1 MSLYKRKDSPYWWIK
16 LTIPGH
22 APVQESTRTA
32 NKRQAR
38 EYEKHREAELWR
50 ELKLGD
56 KPRHTWEEAVLRYL
70 EETTEKRDHHGD
82 RQRLAW
88 LHPYLEGH
96 RLDTISRDQIDRI
109 MAQRPEL
116 KPASI
121 NRYLAT
127 IRAILRKAQRE
138 WGWLDAIPTL
148 RLREEPKR
156 RVRWITQEE
165 ATRLLAELPEHV
177 ASMAEFSLATGLR
190 LSNVTGLRWNQIDLG
205 RRIAWIHADQNKSKK
220 DLSVPLNDNATEV
233 LRQQW
238 GQHPEFVF
246 NYAGHP
252 IKRPDILTWQ
262 RACQKA
268 GITDFRWHDLR
279 HTWASW
285 HVQAGTS
292 LQTLMEL
299 GGWSSYDMVLRYAH
313 LAGEHLQSAAGN
325 IVTIQLRCEKAA

>member
-1 MSLYKRKDSPYWWIK
+1 MSLYKRHDSPYWWIK
-16 LTIPGH
+16 LVVPGH
-22 APVQESTRTA
+22 ASVQESTRTA

-38 EYEKHREAELWR
+38 EYEKRRETELWR
-50 ELKLGD
+50 ELKLGE

-70 EETTEKRDHHGD
+70 EETAHKRDHHGD
-82 RQRLAW
+82 QQRLAW
-88 LHPYLEGH
+88 LYPHLEGQ
-96 RLDTISRDQIDRI
+96 RLDTITRDQIDRI
-109 MAQRPEL
+109 MRQRPDL

-148 RLREEPKR
+148 RLREEPQR

-165 ATRLLAELPEHV
+165 ASRLLAELPEHV
-177 ASMAEFSLATGLR
+177 ADMAEFSLSTGLR
-190 LSNVTGLRWNQIDLG
+190 LANVTGLTWNQIDLG
-205 RRIAWIHADQNKSKK
+205 RRLAWIHADQNKSKK
-220 DLSVPLNDNATEV
+220 DLAVPLNDNAAEV
-233 LRQQW
+233 LRRRW

-246 NYAGHP
+246 TYAGHP

-262 RACQKA
+262 RACKKA
-268 GITDFRWHDLR
+268 GIADFRWHDLR

-299 GGWSSYDMVLRYAH
+299 GGWSSYEMVLRYAH
-313 LAGEHLQSAAGN
+313 LAGEHLHSAAAN
-325 IVTIQLRCEKAA
+325 VVTIQLRGGKAV